1 MATNDPVPKL
11 QMQCICHCR
20 DKTPAFSPRAESWNE
35 ALDQHRSNLIS
46 LVIPTRPLVS
56 WIRQILG
63 IGLLYSGEIGY
74 RLSLA
79 EMHRMYMRA
88 LQIELVKIG
97 VAMRFNVDEEGGSV
111 AKQQRLQAASKYA
124 TENIEAALNRYST
137 VTFFCNRVKS

>member
-35 ALDQHRSNLIS
+35 ALDQHRFNLIS

-56 WIRQILG
+56 WIRHILG
-63 IGLLYSGEIGY
+63 VGLLYSGEIGY

-97 VAMRFNVDEEGGSV
+97 VAMRFNNDDEVGGSA

-124 TENIEAALNRYST
+124 TENIEAALARYST
-137 VTFFCNRVKS
+137 VTPFCN